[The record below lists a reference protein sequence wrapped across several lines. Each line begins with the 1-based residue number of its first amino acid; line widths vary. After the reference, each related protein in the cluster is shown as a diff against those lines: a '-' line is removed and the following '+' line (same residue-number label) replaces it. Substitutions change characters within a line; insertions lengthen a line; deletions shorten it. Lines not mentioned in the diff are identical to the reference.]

1 MSCSGTLSRRDL
13 LAGLGLLGVARRPA
27 GAGPWQRSGA
37 ERYRIGA
44 CDWSIG
50 RRGQLEALALGST
63 LGLDGVQVSMG
74 SLDDDLHLRRPD
86 VQRAYMA
93 AVAEHGISL
102 GGVALDVMNRV
113 PYKSDPRTIQWV
125 VDGIDVA
132 KALGV
137 GVILLAF
144 FEQGDLRDDAAGQA
158 EVVRRLKEAAP
169 RAEAQGVVLG
179 IESWLSATEHIRL
192 LEAIG
197 SPNVQVYYDV
207 ANSRQMGYDIYS
219 EIRQLGRERV
229 CEIHAK
235 ENGFLLGQGSIDFR
249 QVRAALDDIGF
260 SGWLQIEGSVPKGQA
275 VIDSYTHNVQFMRQI
290 FG

>member
-1 MSCSGTLSRRDL
+1 MSSGTLSRRDL
-13 LAGLGLLGVARRPA
+13 LAGLGLAVARRPA
-27 GAGPWQRSGA
+27 VAHAWQRSGT

-50 RRGQLEALALGST
+50 RRGQVEALAQGRA

-74 SLDDDLHLRRPD
+74 SVDDDLRLRRPD
-86 VQRAYMA
+86 VQRAYLEA
-93 AVAEHGISL
+93 AAEHGIRI

-125 VDGIDVA
+125 IDSIDVA

-158 EVVRRLKEAAP
+158 EVARRLKEAAP

-179 IESWLSATEHIRL
+179 IESWLSAPEHIRL
-192 LEAIG
+192 LDAVG
-197 SPNVQVYYDV
+197 SPSVQVYYDV
-207 ANSRQMGYDIYS
+207 ANSHHMGYDIYA
-219 EIRQLGRERV
+219 EIRQLGHARV

-235 ENGFLLGQGSIDFR
+235 ENGSLLGQGSIDFR

-260 SGWLQIEGSVPKGQA
+260 SGWLQIEGSVPKGQP
-275 VIDSYTHNVQFMRQI
+275 VIESYTHNVQFMRQT